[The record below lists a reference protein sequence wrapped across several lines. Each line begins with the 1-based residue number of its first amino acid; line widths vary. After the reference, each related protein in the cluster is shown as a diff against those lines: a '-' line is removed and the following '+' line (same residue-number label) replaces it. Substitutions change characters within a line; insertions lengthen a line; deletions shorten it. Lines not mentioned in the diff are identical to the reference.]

1 MYGSPTLAS
10 ISSPLTL
17 SPAMGLM
24 TLYKTS
30 RPDSS
35 LFSGITVS
43 FGLPYFTISV
53 ALNVLL
59 TVIIAWR
66 LLLHSRNFEKLV
78 GSTSAITSLCRSIVT
93 MLIESSALYAIVSL
107 CFIVPYAMSNYVS
120 AIFLPMLSRVQ
131 IIAPLLII
139 RRVATRRA
147 LTASKMASGAS
158 SVRFQGTGGTGTR
171 SYPPNPIIGA
181 ERAGV
186 NIMTTIEFADDM
198 DDHQSTLRSDQKV

>member
-1 MYGSPTLAS
+1 
-10 ISSPLTL
+10 
-17 SPAMGLM
+17 MGLM

-66 LLLHSRNFEKLV
+66 LLLHSRSFEKAV
-78 GSTSAITSLCRSIVT
+78 GSTSAITSMCRSIVT
-93 MLIESSALYAIVSL
+93 MLIESCALYAVASL
-107 CFIVPYAMSNYVS
+107 CFIVPYAMSNYAS
-120 AIFLPMLSRVQ
+120 AIFLPMLSRIQ

-139 RRVATRRA
+139 RRVATQRA
-147 LTASKMASGAS
+147 LTASSMASGVS
-158 SVRFQGTGGTGTR
+158 SVQFKGTGGTITR
-171 SYPPNPIIGA
+171 SYPLNPIVGA
-181 ERAGV
+181 EREGV

-198 DDHQSTLRSDQKV
+198 DDHLSTLRSEQKA